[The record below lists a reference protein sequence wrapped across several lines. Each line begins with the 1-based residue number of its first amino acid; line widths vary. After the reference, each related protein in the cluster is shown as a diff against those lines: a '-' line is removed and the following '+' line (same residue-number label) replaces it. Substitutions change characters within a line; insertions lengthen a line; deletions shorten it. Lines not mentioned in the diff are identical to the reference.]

1 VKLAA
6 GDGEEGDLT
15 AAEMFGLMLEQAQI
29 VTLSACET
37 GRVRTTR
44 ANEIQGIQ
52 QALLF
57 AGAQSLLVSAWKVDS
72 EATSLWMQ
80 TFYRE
85 AQSKSPAEAA
95 REAIR
100 AVRKNPKYAH
110 PFYWAPF
117 LLIAR

>member
-1 VKLAA
+1 LAL
-6 GDGEEGDLT
+6 DNVEL
-15 AAEMFGLMLEQAQI
+15 
-29 VTLSACET
+29 VTLSACES
-37 GRVRTTR
+37 GRIRTTR
-44 ANEIQGIQ
+44 SNDIQGIQ

-72 EATSLWMQ
+72 AATSLWMQ

-85 AQSKSPAEAA
+85 AQTKPPAEAA

-100 AVRKNPKYAH
+100 RLRADAKYNH